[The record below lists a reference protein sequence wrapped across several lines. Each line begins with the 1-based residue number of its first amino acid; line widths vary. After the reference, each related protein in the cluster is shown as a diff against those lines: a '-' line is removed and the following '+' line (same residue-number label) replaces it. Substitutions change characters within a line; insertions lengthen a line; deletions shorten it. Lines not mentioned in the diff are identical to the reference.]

1 MACGTKKE
9 AGTVDVE
16 KERYREWSEYYD
28 EFPYFSA
35 QRVRPGC
42 HPRKLLH
49 AGRTEKAIVLV
60 HGLTDSPYY
69 MLAIAEYFHEILG
82 YNVYLP
88 LLQCHGLKQAE
99 GMFGVSLAE
108 WKKNVRFA
116 LGAAAASAEQVSIGG
131 LSTGG
136 ALAFYFGCTDP
147 TVTGDIYLFSAALG
161 LYGGRL
167 GIFGGFVEFLLRQP
181 FIRFL
186 DSKKPLV
193 GKRPYRYERVP
204 LNSAGELARLIL
216 EIDGLLQKSVDT
228 IYAQRIFA
236 AWTEYDRVI
245 SIEKLKKLPSHLEK
259 IPFVSFTIPKAD
271 RVDHPSVVLREPVYA
286 IDRQPGQAAL
296 EKANPRFAE
305 MLAAMRTFE
314 AAA

>member
-1 MACGTKKE
+1 MDA
-9 AGTVDVE
+9 E
-16 KERYREWSEYYD
+16 KERCCEWSEYYR
-28 EFPYFSA
+28 EFPYFSEE
-35 QRVRPGC
+35 RVRPGC
-42 HPRKLLH
+42 HPRKFLH

-69 MLAIAEYFHEILG
+69 MLAIAEYFHAVLG

-88 LLQCHGLKQAE
+88 LLQCHGLKQPE
-99 GMFGVSLAE
+99 GMVGVSLAE

-116 LGAAAASAEQVSIGG
+116 LGTAAANAEQVSIGG

-147 TVTGDIYLFSAALG
+147 AVTGDLYLFSAALG

-167 GIFGGFVEFLLRQP
+167 GIFGGFLEFLVRLP
-181 FIRFL
+181 FVRFL

-193 GKRPYRYERVP
+193 GKHRYRYDRVP
-204 LNSAGELARLIL
+204 LNSAGELVRLIL
-216 EIDGLLQKSVDT
+216 EIDGLLKKSVDT

-236 AWTEYDRVI
+236 AWSEHDRVVN
-245 SIEKLKKLPSHLEK
+245 IEKLRKLASRMEK

-271 RVDHPSVVLREPVYA
+271 RVDHPSVVLREPLYA
-286 IDRQPGQAAL
+286 IESQPGQAPL
-296 EKANPRFAE
+296 EWANRRFAE